1 MSSIVEHA
9 PKFTEPD
16 AVRIAKDL
24 FALDADAK
32 LLPSERDQN
41 FYLTTL
47 KDEAY
52 VLKIAN
58 STELEV
64 VLDFQNQAM
73 LHIAG
78 NRNMFARNAS
88 VAPDVCM

>member
-32 LLPSERDQN
+32 PMAKGVGPR
-41 FYLTTL
+41 
-47 KDEAY
+47 
-52 VLKIAN
+52 
-58 STELEV
+58 
-64 VLDFQNQAM
+64 
-73 LHIAG
+73 
-78 NRNMFARNAS
+78 
-88 VAPDVCM
+88 